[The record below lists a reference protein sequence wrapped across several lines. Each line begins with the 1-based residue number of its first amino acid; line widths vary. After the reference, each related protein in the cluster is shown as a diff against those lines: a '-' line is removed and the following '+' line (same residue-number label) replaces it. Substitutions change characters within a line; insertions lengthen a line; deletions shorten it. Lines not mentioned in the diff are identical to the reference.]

1 MRASAKGIEY
11 PSSLSGSN
19 QAGGAGQRA
28 HGRGAVFLTSD
39 EARRRSAEGAR
50 REGSAHSGPA
60 RASKQN
66 QYDLQGA
73 GSTGSCPARAAG
85 PGRFL
90 TIENPNGCLCHQR
103 LSLDTPIRR

>member
-19 QAGGAGQRA
+19 QG
-28 HGRGAVFLTSD
+28 
-39 EARRRSAEGAR
+39 RRRSRPAAVREPASRANMICGGADTR
-50 REGSAHSGPA
+50 DAVPPGPLA
-60 RASKQN
+60 
-66 QYDLQGA
+66 
-73 GSTGSCPARAAG
+73 
-85 PGRFL
+85 RFL